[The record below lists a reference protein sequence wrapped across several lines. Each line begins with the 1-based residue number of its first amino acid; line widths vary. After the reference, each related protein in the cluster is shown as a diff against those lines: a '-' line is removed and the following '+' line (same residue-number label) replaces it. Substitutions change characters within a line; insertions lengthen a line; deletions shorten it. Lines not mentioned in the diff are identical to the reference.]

1 VAFQDVVRELRELDV
16 NELSLDNIGSWPVS
30 VKFIAWVLVFVLVV
44 LAGYFYNISDLR
56 NELAQTEAKEAQLR
70 KEFEDKAFKAAN
82 LEALR
87 KQMAEMEV
95 SFGALVKQ
103 LPSDTEVPG
112 LIEDIT
118 NKGVE
123 SGLEIK
129 GIKLEPELTKEFYV
143 ELPISIEVT
152 GSYHDF
158 GTFVSGIAGLPRIV
172 TLHNFKIAPADAKNT
187 RTGEA
192 STGLLS
198 MSISAKTYRYKGV

>member
-1 VAFQDVVRELRELDV
+1 MAFQDVINELRELDV
-16 NELSLDNIGSWPVS
+16 NELSLDNIGSWPLA
-30 VKFIAWVLVFVLVV
+30 VKIIAWILVFVLVV
-44 LAGYFYNISDLR
+44 VLGYFYNISDLR
-56 NELAQTEAKEAQLR
+56 DQLTQVESKEVDLKR
-70 KEFEDKAFKAAN
+70 EFEDKAFKAAN

-129 GIKLEPELTKEFYV
+129 SIKLEAEQAKEFYV
-143 ELPISIEVT
+143 ELPISIEVV

-172 TLHNFKIAPADAKNT
+172 TLHNFKINPADSKGAP
-187 RTGEA
+187 GV
-192 STGLLS
+192 LS

>member
-1 VAFQDVVRELRELDV
+1 MAFQDVLRDLRELDV
-16 NELSLDNIGSWPVS
+16 NELSVDNIGSWPLA
-30 VKFIAWVLVFVLVV
+30 VKVIAWVLVFLLVAVL
-44 LAGYFYNISDLR
+44 GYFYNISDLR
-56 NELAQTEAKEAQLR
+56 AQLAQTEGKEVELK
-70 KEFEDKAFKAAN
+70 KEFEEKAFKAAN

-87 KQMAEMEV
+87 KQMVEMEA
-95 SFGALVKQ
+95 SFGALVSQ

-112 LIEDIT
+112 LLEDIT

-129 GIKLEPELTKEFYV
+129 SIKLEPEQAREFYV

-172 TLHNFKIAPADAKNT
+172 TLQNFKIAPAGQSAGKDKD
-187 RTGEA
+187 A
-192 STGLLS
+192 STGVLS
-198 MSISAKTYRYKGV
+198 MSISAKTYRYKGA